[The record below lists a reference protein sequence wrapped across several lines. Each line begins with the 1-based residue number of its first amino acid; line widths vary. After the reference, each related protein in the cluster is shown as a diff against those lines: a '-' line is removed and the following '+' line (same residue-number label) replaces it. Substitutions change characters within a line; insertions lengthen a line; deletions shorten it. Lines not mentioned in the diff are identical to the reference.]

1 MPTSA
6 RCWDFDRPSVG
17 ADDLTD
23 APNFGTKFDWRR
35 PCLRYNRS
43 WHGFAVTE
51 GLPGVDGPFGGDLC
65 LALLSARALFHANS
79 RWFLNI
85 SPPRV
90 GADLCVRPDTLPHG
104 TRARADTQVGPYGS
118 YCNLHQTQNN
128 GRGQSPAPTG
138 RSRSAAAGRC
148 AAAIGSLPDP
158 FCAQAQ
164 HKAPPAMPE
173 GPCAIVPPGGRHGAF
188 PGPNV
193 PRYIGEDR
201 FYCRLKK
208 NPSTRMPSSTT
219 RKAWG
224 STSWTTC
231 RSSSTS
237 YLERQTQSTWTFS
250 PV

>member
-6 RCWDFDRPSVG
+6 RCWDSGRPSVG

-79 RWFLNI
+79 RWFLNT

-90 GADLCVRPDTLPHG
+90 GADLCVRPNTPLRG
-104 TRARADTQVGPYGS
+104 IRARADTQVGPYGS

-128 GRGQSPAPTG
+128 GRGQSPPPTG
-138 RSRSAAAGRC
+138 APQTVPINAGR
-148 AAAIGSLPDP
+148 SLSHGE
-158 FCAQAQ
+158 AVT
-164 HKAPPAMPE
+164 AP
-173 GPCAIVPPGGRHGAF
+173 V
-188 PGPNV
+188 V
-193 PRYIGEDR
+193 PRAWP
-201 FYCRLKK
+201 
-208 NPSTRMPSSTT
+208 PSIKFRNGIWPSVTVPKILCS
-219 RKAWG
+219 
-224 STSWTTC
+224 
-231 RSSSTS
+231 
-237 YLERQTQSTWTFS
+237 QTLTEF
-250 PV
+250 

>member
-1 MPTSA
+1 MKLPT
-6 RCWDFDRPSVG
+6 PSVG
-17 ADDLTD
+17 ADD
-23 APNFGTKFDWRR
+23 
-35 PCLRYNRS
+35 
-43 WHGFAVTE
+43 H
-51 GLPGVDGPFGGDLC
+51 
-65 LALLSARALFHANS
+65 
-79 RWFLNI
+79 I
-85 SPPRV
+85 SPLLRTTCVAPVGGGLRPAPLARPRFARQFPLVSERPHRV

-173 GPCAIVPPGGRHGAF
+173 GPCAIVPPGGQHGAF

-224 STSWTTC
+224 STSWTTW